1 MSIKLFEH
9 EKFGQVR
16 TLTDENG
23 EPWFVAA
30 DIARALGYS
39 NTSDAIQ
46 RHCRG
51 VVKHDTYEQGV
62 SGNQALNIIPEKDV
76 YRLIMRSNLSEA
88 EKFQDWVCEII
99 LPSIRKHGAYMTPD
113 VIEKTLLNPDY
124 LIQLATTLKE
134 SQEQNRKLNEKISA
148 DADKVAFAESVN
160 KTVDNLT
167 VRDYAK
173 VIYDEGIKLGQNRL
187 FHLLRMKGILD
198 KDNKPYQKYIDNGWF
213 VLKLSTFRNKSTDNI
228 IEYTQPRITGKGQI
242 ALRTRIL
249 AWLSG
254 GEMAVG
260 E

>member
-1 MSIKLFEH
+1 MSNIKLFEH

-23 EPWFVAA
+23 EPWFVGM
-30 DIARALGYS
+30 DIASILGYS
-39 NTSDAIQ
+39 DTEAMTRRLDTDDIQ
-46 RHCRG
+46 NRQIVGFGNRG
-51 VVKHDTYEQGV
+51 VNTINE
-62 SGNQALNIIPEKDV
+62 SGLYSAILGSQKPEAKAFQRWV
-76 YRLIMRSNLSEA
+76 TSE
-88 EKFQDWVCEII
+88 V

-134 SQEQNRKLNEKISA
+134 SQEQNRKLNEKIAA

-173 VIYDEGIKLGQNRL
+173 VLYDENIKLGQNRL

-198 KDNKPYQKYIDNGWF
+198 RDNKPYQKYIDNGWF
-213 VLKLSTFRNKSTDNI
+213 VLKLSTYRNSSTDNI

-254 GEMAVG
+254 DEMAVG

>member
-1 MSIKLFEH
+1 MSNIKLFEH
-9 EKFGQVR
+9 ERFGQVR
-16 TLTDENG
+16 TLTDANG
-23 EPWFVAA
+23 EPWFLAQEITRV
-30 DIARALGYS
+30 LGYL
-39 NTSDAIQ
+39 NNAEAIRTNVDEDCFRQ
-46 RHCRG
+46 I
-51 VVKHDTYEQGV
+51 Y
-62 SGNQALNIIPEKDV
+62 IPELSNN
-76 YRLIMRSNLSEA
+76 YTLINESGLYSLIMRSQKEEAKVFRKWVTSE
-88 EKFQDWVCEII
+88 V

-134 SQEQNRKLNEKISA
+134 SQEQNRKLNEKIAA

-173 VIYDEGIKLGQNRL
+173 VLYNENIKLGQNRL

-198 KDNKPYQKYIDNGWF
+198 RDNKPYQKYIDNGWF
-213 VLKLSTFRNKSTDNI
+213 VLKLSTYRNSSTDNI

-249 AWLSG
+249 AWISG
-254 GEMAVG
+254 DEAVG